1 MLTLYGVTV
10 TGRRLTVIL
19 EEVRNFVKDHS
30 DNDYGPGNEG
40 YDPGN
45 EGYDPGN
52 EGYDPGNEDYDPGNE
67 GYDPG
72 NEGYDPGN
80 EGYDPGNEGY
90 DPGNEGYDP
99 GNEDDDDWNYSYGA
113 SAPRGRQSLADRSA
127 NGKHLCVL
135 SRGSS
140 LLECFP
146 LASITTRDVLLG
158 SDCLC
163 MLSVHAQFLCG
174 ANVSE

>member
-10 TGRRLTVIL
+10 TGRPLTRIL

-30 DNDYGPGNEG
+30 DNDYDSGSEGCDSGNEG
-40 YDPGN
+40 YDS
-45 EGYDPGN
+45 D
-52 EGYDPGNEDYDPGNE
+52 NEDYDSGS
-67 GYDPG
+67 
-72 NEGYDPGN
+72 
-80 EGYDPGNEGY
+80 
-90 DPGNEGYDP
+90 
-99 GNEDDDDWNYSYGA
+99 EDDDDLNYSYGT

-127 NGKHLCVL
+127 NGKHL

-146 LASITTRDVLLG
+146 LTSITTRDVLLG

-163 MLSVHAQFLCG
+163 MLSVHAQFPCG

>member
-10 TGRRLTVIL
+10 KGRPLTDIL

-30 DNDYGPGNEG
+30 DKDYDSGS
-40 YDPGN
+40 
-45 EGYDPGN
+45 
-52 EGYDPGNEDYDPGNE
+52 EDYDS
-67 GYDPG
+67 
-72 NEGYDPGN
+72 
-80 EGYDPGNEGY
+80 
-90 DPGNEGYDP
+90 
-99 GNEDDDDWNYSYGA
+99 GNEDDDDYGA

-127 NGKHLCVL
+127 NGKHLCVS

-146 LASITTRDVLLG
+146 LASITPRDVLLG

-163 MLSVHAQFLCG
+163 MPSSLVEQMSRNECFWFVKTRFQTFKTKLKKKKELEPALQNMRQNHGC
-174 ANVSE
+174 E